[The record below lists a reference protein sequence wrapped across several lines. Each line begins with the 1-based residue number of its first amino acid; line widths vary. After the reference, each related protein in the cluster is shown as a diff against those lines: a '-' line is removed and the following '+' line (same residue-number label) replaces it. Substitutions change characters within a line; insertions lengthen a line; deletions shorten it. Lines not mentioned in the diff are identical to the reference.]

1 MRKFL
6 LSFVVLM
13 LVAVVIL
20 SASSTT
26 LFISGG
32 GQTTIS
38 VQPSP
43 SAVEGKRT
51 VDLMADDAYY
61 ISKGDSTLF
70 ILVGNFAAH
79 HNGAVIMADSAV
91 RYSNQSFEC
100 FGNVLINQNDTY
112 VYGNRAEY
120 NNESCVATV
129 YSDLVKI
136 VDGDAT
142 MYTYNCEF
150 NTETEVGEFWGGC
163 FVEKGESLMESNRGI
178 YNTKTHDLTAIDRV
192 EMRDDKYQMRGDSV
206 IFNLETENAQYFTNS
221 NIWSDNDE
229 YLFAD
234 AGSYTKAND
243 LHHLTRNAYILTPE
257 REVWSDSIEYYR
269 TEGHIIGRRNI
280 QVDET
285 EQKIMGFAD
294 YGEWWDEPGNALFTG
309 RPSMINYDPQQS
321 DSIFLSAD
329 TLWIYTIPV
338 LPPVVEADSLS
349 VGSDV
354 ASSEGDENVTSE
366 DVPVEG
372 EKGEKDER
380 SREERKAE
388 REERREE
395 RKAEREERR
404 EERRGKGG
412 DLEEGVGPDMLPD
425 DKPMEQGID
434 RKQGAD
440 RKAEG
445 ELKPESDKSGK
456 QDPAKFESQVA
467 EHSPLGDKG
476 APKSAPKGEAMA
488 DNEAMAPLVGSENA
502 RNDSDMVAQDST
514 ILDTMVQDSLMED
527 SLMEDVLVQDSL
539 AQDSLAQDSL
549 AQDSL
554 KALTPKQLRKIERRR
569 QRDSIR
575 AIRTAKRDSIASIK
589 RAERD
594 SIRAIRDSIIDIKV
608 DSLIAKRKE
617 RSARI
622 ADEEKAHME
631 RVQQRVQAHQRRKID
646 RAKARAARRG
656 KEYKGPEYEDVV
668 AEETTPADSLS
679 MGSREGLNEGVADSM
694 AMGRDSMIVESSDSA
709 PEFPADSSYKMIKA
723 YRNVRMYRS
732 DSQIACDSMVVL
744 NTDSILRLYQR
755 PVLWNES
762 NQVVSDSM
770 AIFTREQKI
779 ERIHFMGNP
788 IMGGEIDTMYY
799 NQVKGRDM
807 MAHFADGKVV
817 RNDVEGNAQTIYF
830 MQEED
835 VPDVT
840 GLMYIESASITFYFD
855 DGTIDQIVYKQNP
868 EYVLYPLALIP
879 ETQERRLPNFK
890 WHYEL
895 RPTRDSVMT
904 RSVRPSERE
913 GSRAQ
918 DKPRFRIT
926 DRINYDRRRLTE
938 NGVWI
943 DRVDVLP
950 PEIIEWRDSRQSYKQ
965 RNR

>member
-38 VQPSP
+38 AQPSP

-100 FGNVLINQNDTY
+100 FGNVLINQNNTY

-136 VDGDAT
+136 VDGEAT

-150 NTETEVGEFWGGC
+150 NTETEVGEFWGSC

-243 LHHLTRNAYILTPE
+243 FHHLTRNAYILTPE

-329 TLWIYTIPV
+329 TLWIYTISV

-354 ASSEGDENVTSE
+354 AASNGDEDIISDDIPT
-366 DVPVEG
+366 EG
-372 EKGEKDER
+372 EKGEKGEK

-395 RKAEREERR
+395 RKAEREEKR

-412 DLEEGVGPDMLPD
+412 GLEEGAGPDMLPG

-440 RKAEG
+440 LKAES
-445 ELKPESDKSGK
+445 ELKPESDKGGK

-467 EHSPLGDKG
+467 DNSQLGDKG

-488 DNEAMAPLVGSENA
+488 DNEAMAPVVGSENA
-502 RNDSDMVAQDST
+502 RNESDMVAKDST
-514 ILDTMVQDSLMED
+514 ILDTMVQDSLIED
-527 SLMEDVLVQDSL
+527 ALVQDSL
-539 AQDSLAQDSL
+539 AQDSL
-549 AQDSL
+549 
-554 KALTPKQLRKIERRR
+554 KVLTPKQLRKIERRR

-668 AEETTPADSLS
+668 VEETTPADSLS
-679 MGSREGLNEGVADSM
+679 TGSREGFNEGVADSM
-694 AMGRDSMIVESSDSA
+694 AMGKDSMVVESSDSA

-744 NTDSILRLYQR
+744 NTDSIVRLYQR

-855 DGTIDQIVYKQNP
+855 DGAIDQIVYKQNP

-895 RPTRDSVMT
+895 RPTRDSMMT